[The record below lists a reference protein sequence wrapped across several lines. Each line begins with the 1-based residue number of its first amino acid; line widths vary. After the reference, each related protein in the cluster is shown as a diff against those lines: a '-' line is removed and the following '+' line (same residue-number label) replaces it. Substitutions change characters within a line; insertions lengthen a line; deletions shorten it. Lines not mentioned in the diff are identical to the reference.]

1 MFVHT
6 RVHLLGRDDD
16 GYQGVF
22 KGWRRWD
29 VSGSLAVKILLQLKK
44 IRNNIRIM
52 KNIAQC

>member
-29 VSGSLAVKILLQLKK
+29 VSASLAVKILLVKK
-44 IRNNIRIM
+44 QT
-52 KNIAQC
+52 KQK